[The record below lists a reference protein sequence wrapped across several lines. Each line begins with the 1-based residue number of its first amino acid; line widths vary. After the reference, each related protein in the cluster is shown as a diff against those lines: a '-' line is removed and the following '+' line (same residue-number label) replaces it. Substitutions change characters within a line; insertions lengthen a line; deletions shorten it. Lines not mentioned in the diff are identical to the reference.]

1 MVYMKKGG
9 CIKLCD
15 AVTAEKLKRQGYTPF
30 EVKAPQTGAQAA
42 QNSTEDKPE
51 GNTEDKPNKGKGKK

>member
-1 MVYMKKGG
+1 MVYMRKGG

-42 QNSTEDKPE
+42 QNSTEDKP
-51 GNTEDKPNKGKGKK
+51 NKGKGKK